1 MQKFLVGGAVRDKL
15 LSLPVHERDWVVVG
29 STAEEL
35 LQQGFHQVG
44 KDFPVFLHPSSNEEY
59 ALARTER
66 KSGSGHCGFDVFS
79 SPDVTL
85 EQDLQRRDLTI
96 NAMAEDEDGTL
107 IDPYGGQ
114 NDINK
119 RILRHVSPAFS
130 EDPLRVLRVARFAA
144 RFWALGF
151 TIAPDTLALMRSVSA
166 SGELEQL
173 SKERI
178 WQEAQYALETDHP
191 EIFILVLLQ
200 TNALQ
205 RIAPHLATA
214 LEKKETLLNLS
225 QLKHITN
232 HSHRYACL
240 VLLASEMDNAFSI
253 DIAKAINHSFA
264 SPGNLQELALLAV
277 KHFLPCCSC
286 MESSSAEIY
295 SVLHALDAFR
305 RQSRCLN
312 ILQCMQSAQIIFN
325 SCPSKSLSFL
335 IELVPQLNAIS
346 INEKDKQ
353 DLDGKVIGE
362 TIKKLRIEEIN
373 KQLKSIK

>member
-29 STAEEL
+29 STSEEL
-35 LQQGFHQVG
+35 LQQGFRQVG

-96 NAMAEDEDGTL
+96 NAIAEDEDGTL

-151 TIAPDTLALMRSVSA
+151 TIAPDTLALMASIST
-166 SGELEQL
+166 SGEIEQL

-178 WQEAQYALETDHP
+178 WQEVQYALETDHP

-205 RIAPHLATA
+205 RIAPRLATA
-214 LEKKETLLNLS
+214 LEKKPTLLNLS

-232 HSHRYACL
+232 HSHRFACL
-240 VLLASEMDNAFSI
+240 VLLASEIDNGFSI
-253 DIAKAINHSFA
+253 DIANAINDSFVCP
-264 SPGNLQELALLAV
+264 SNLQELALLTV
-277 KHFLPCCSC
+277 KHFMSCCGC
-286 MESSSAEIY
+286 LESSSTEIY

-305 RQSRCLN
+305 RQSRCLH
-312 ILQCMQSAQIIFN
+312 ILECMQSAQIIFN
-325 SCPSKSLSFL
+325 SCPLRSLSFL
-335 IELVPQLNAIS
+335 IQLLPKLNAIS
-346 INEKDKQ
+346 VDEKDKQ
-353 DLDGKVIGE
+353 ELDGKAIGE
-362 TIKKLRIEEIN
+362 TIKQLRIEEID
-373 KQLKSIK
+373 KQLVSIK